1 MEITGIARDR
11 RHRRDPKVR
20 YLLLQFFRVLCSI
33 WIGPIH
39 PLAVDQPITAMTA
52 IPRDDGDTLV
62 RLRRPN
68 NFPLMNPYLIG
79 ILAYSLLL
87 MMIGVLMGRRV
98 KSASDFLVAGRRLG
112 ARLVFA
118 TFLAANLGA
127 GSTVGATGLGFRF
140 GLSAWWWVGSA
151 SIGTL
156 LLATLLGPKLWEI
169 AKENGLNT
177 MGDFLEWRYGKAVK
191 GTIACLLWLGTL
203 AILAGQ
209 LIAISWILNV
219 VLGLPKWA
227 GCAVGGIV
235 AIVYYSAGGLMASA
249 FVNMV
254 ELTVTMSGLLLAVPF
269 ALHAVGGWSHLVE
282 TVNAQQLSVGL
293 TGPTD
298 LFSMTGVGIRQILA
312 YLAILTPSFMVSPGL
327 VQKLYGARSKDTVQ
341 LGVGLNSLAQ
351 AGFAIVP
358 GILGLCALAAFPRLS
373 NAELALPTVMM
384 KLLPK
389 WMGVWALASIFS
401 AELSA
406 TDAILFML
414 STSLAVDLYKTFLN
428 PQVSDKKL
436 LLVSRVT
443 AVVAGGAGVLIA
455 ALLSSIVAAVSI
467 FYGLLAVSL
476 FVPVIAG
483 LYWKR
488 VNSQAVLASIFSAL
502 AATLL
507 ISHYSHGR
515 GWWILSPQAIGIVT
529 AGVVVCAATVLKVG
543 RRSEGKNSLTA
554 G

>member
-1 MEITGIARDR
+1 
-11 RHRRDPKVR
+11 
-20 YLLLQFFRVLCSI
+20 
-33 WIGPIH
+33 
-39 PLAVDQPITAMTA
+39 
-52 IPRDDGDTLV
+52 
-62 RLRRPN
+62 
-68 NFPLMNPYLIG
+68 MNAYLIG
-79 ILAYSLLL
+79 ILTYSALL
-87 MMIGVLMGRRV
+87 MIVGIYVGRRV
-98 KSASDFLVAGRRLG
+98 RSASDFLVAGRSLG
-112 ARLVFA
+112 AGLIFT

-156 LLATLLGPKLWEI
+156 VLATLLGPKLWEI
-169 AKENGLNT
+169 AKTNSLST
-177 MGDFLEWRYGKAVK
+177 MGDFLEWRYSKAVK
-191 GTIACLLWLGTL
+191 GVIACLLWLGTL

-209 LIAISWILNV
+209 LIAISWILTV
-219 VLGLPKWA
+219 VVGLPKWA
-227 GCAVGGIV
+227 GCAVGGLV
-235 AIVYYSAGGLMASA
+235 AIVYYSAGGLMGSA
-249 FVNMV
+249 LVNTV

-269 ALHAVGGWSHLVE
+269 ALHAVGDWSHLVDR
-282 TVNAQQLSVGL
+282 VNAQAAQSAQ
-293 TGPTD
+293 
-298 LFSMTGVGIRQILA
+298 LFSITGAGIGQILA
-312 YLAILTPSFMVSPGL
+312 WLAILAPSFMISPGL
-327 VQKLYGARSKDTVQ
+327 VQKLYGARTRESVR

-358 GILGLCALAAFPRLS
+358 AILGLCALAAFPHLS
-373 NAELALPTVMM
+373 NPELALPTVMM

-389 WMGVWALASIFS
+389 WMGIWALASIFS

-436 LLVSRVT
+436 LFVSRVT
-443 AVVAGGAGVLIA
+443 AVIAGGAGIVIA
-455 ALLSSIVAAVSI
+455 ELLSSIVAAVSI

-488 VNSQAVLASIFSAL
+488 VNSQAVLASIFAAL

-507 ISHYSHGR
+507 VSHFTHGR
-515 GWWILSPQAIGIVT
+515 GLWFLSPQAIGIMTACVIVGMVT
-529 AGVVVCAATVLKVG
+529 LA
-543 RRSEGKNSLTA
+543 KNRVTR
-554 G
+554 